1 VSREAI
7 WEELAPDERVS
18 GVTVGGVATMGGCAR
33 KTKKGRCVSHPS
45 RGMKKGVGAVVDP
58 VAQPGSG
65 PS

>member
-1 VSREAI
+1 LGGVGARRAC
-7 WEELAPDERVS
+7 ERRD
-18 GVTVGGVATMGGCAR
+18 GRGVATMGGCAR